1 VCVRTGWTARSRK
14 LEVPNCPILNIAIFS
29 VPESRCPAR
38 RGAPPARCSAGAV
51 LRPPPRPPVP
61 PRPAVLWASGRPAC
75 GGAAQSGGAPR
86 RRGPRCHGPADRC
99 SAGPAAVRPS
109 VRAIYE
115 QFTVGDN
122 SGPLCYRL
130 YRADGPAGMSE
141 SRSAAARAARGVRA
155 RHWHH
160 VVSDGKT
167 RTGPAR
173 SGVHEGSVAS
183 WSGPGPGPGPGGLMI
198 IMGHLSRGGGFRIPS
213 RQQVTVSAGDG
224 QGPVGP
230 GSGPPE

>member
-1 VCVRTGWTARSRK
+1 MCVCADRLDGPQPQARSSK
-14 LEVPNCPILNIAIFS
+14 LSDLKYRHFLGARVP
-29 VPESRCPAR
+29 VPRPARCAAGAVLRR
-38 RGAPPARCSAGAV
+38 RGAPPST
-51 LRPPPRPPVP
+51 PPSRAATPGGP
-61 PRPAVLWASGRPAC
+61 LGL
-75 GGAAQSGGAPR
+75 GAAGLRWRRPER
-86 RRGPRCHGPADRC
+86 RRTAPARPSVPRTGGSLFCWP
-99 SAGPAAVRPS
+99 GPAAVRPS

-141 SRSAAARAARGVRA
+141 SRSAAARSRGVRA

-173 SGVHEGSVAS
+173 SGVYEGSVAS

-198 IMGHLSRGGGFRIPS
+198 IMGRLSRGGGFRAEQDS
-213 RQQVTVSAGDG
+213 ESTARHGLRR
-224 QGPVGP
+224 
-230 GSGPPE
+230 